1 MQANPDVDS
10 QGLAGLP
17 NVGGTCDGPG
27 DRDSLSL
34 TPRELLAAFADNGVV
49 SVREGEDELVRLGDL
64 SGLDDLGFQCLDR
77 DKVPLVKMRH
87 TETFADAPWHTAMP
101 ADERSTAS
109 RSDLIQ
115 FVEQSLGIDE
125 IRRIEAFGKPVVDS
139 LKKLSGFLP
148 PALIFP

>member
-1 MQANPDVDS
+1 
-10 QGLAGLP
+10 
-17 NVGGTCDGPG
+17 
-27 DRDSLSL
+27 
-34 TPRELLAAFADNGVV
+34 
-49 SVREGEDELVRLGDL
+49 
-64 SGLDDLGFQCLDR
+64 
-77 DKVPLVKMRH
+77 
-87 TETFADAPWHTAMP
+87 MP

-115 FVEQSLGIDE
+115 FAEQSLGIDE